1 MNTKNKLAEHKK
13 NDVASLFFVL
23 KKMQASLFKKKD
35 TSNNQQHQKP
45 HKRATFRG
53 ERPRPTEVRGLQ
65 LNQNKSNSDK

>member
-13 NDVASLFFVL
+13 DVASLFFVL
-23 KKMQASLFKKKD
+23 NECAKRKANK
-35 TSNNQQHQKP
+35 QQHQKP

-65 LNQNKSNSDK
+65 LNQNKSNRDK

>member
-23 KKMQASLFKKKD
+23 KKCKRLFSKKD